1 MCVSVQPVKS
11 ACVCPCICPVHMQ
24 QCLIVLLCTFIC
36 VCFTVYSMC
45 AQYCLVVQ
53 FCFLYNICRV
63 TSAYTICMFVLQRV
77 NMYVC
82 LCLCVLL
89 SACVYWMR
97 LASDPNGPALG
108 KKKTGVREAM
118 IKTSGS
124 TPLKLMTVCLSDWI
138 YLSQMPG
145 KLASK
150 WLWWQSP
157 WISQMADTQNVYVHR
172 TRGGSIKGQW
182 CEKEQGKKEK
192 KSEGVR
198 WSSIVR

>member
-1 MCVSVQPVKS
+1 MTVQLVQCMWMRMSMYLTCTSAAMFACITLYFHLCVFRCVQYVCTVMFGCAILFSVQYMLYYICIHNLHVCS
-11 ACVCPCICPVHMQ
+11 AE
-24 QCLIVLLCTFIC
+24 
-36 VCFTVYSMC
+36 SK
-45 AQYCLVVQ
+45 
-53 FCFLYNICRV
+53 
-63 TSAYTICMFVLQRV
+63 
-77 NMYVC
+77 YVC
-82 LCLCVLL
+82 VLM

-108 KKKTGVREAM
+108 KKREGVREAM

-182 CEKEQGKKEK
+182 REKEQGKKEK
-192 KSEGVR
+192 KKEGVR
-198 WSSIVR
+198 WCSIVR